1 MRMRS
6 WPRGMA
12 KCDENKHDEV
22 TFQLAAVD
30 LFSYTYF
37 PKILVTYIVL

>member
-1 MRMRS
+1 MQYACTVDHVVCTKS
-6 WPRGMA
+6 

-30 LFSYTYF
+30 LNSYGL
-37 PKILVTYIVL
+37 KSL